1 MGTMIYVA
9 VGLPVPQRQAFTY
22 SFPFDLEPR
31 PGQRVWAPWRGH
43 YKTGIVLQ
51 VLAQAPADIEAEKV
65 RPLACV
71 LDVEPVL
78 SQELLDMAVWAARY
92 YRAPIGELLA
102 TALPPGAETAPRLR
116 LTPEGA
122 RVEPAIM
129 PEPDSPGLFGTATTR
144 LRTRAQHQGLSLE
157 EALATWPAVS
167 IQAWVQKGWLEWM
180 MAPSHPQGRQPPA
193 YQAVNISPE
202 ATKHKIHPRRQQVL
216 QALKGEPKTPAQ
228 LRGLAT
234 PSLLRA
240 MARDGQIEETT
251 IETDPEPRTAAA
263 HMNWPAR
270 PRVTQLNPAQ
280 LAACQAITT
289 AAAGETFLLHGV
301 TGSGKTAVYLE
312 CMQHYLA
319 RGRTVLLL
327 VPEIGLTPAAAADFE
342 QAFPGQIAILHSGM
356 SAGERARNWHRIR
369 KGEIR
374 LVIGTR
380 SAVWAPLHEPG
391 LVIIDEEHDA
401 AFKQQESP
409 RYSGRDLAIWRA
421 NRAGAVTV
429 LGSATPALE
438 TWEHARSGRY
448 RKLELPERAQ
458 QRPLPHIDVVDMRE
472 EFRRRASA
480 AAQPRQRLPELILAE
495 PMLAA
500 IRARLERREQA
511 LVLINRRGFAPVAL
525 CRQCGRAVECRDCSS
540 ALTWHRQAHCLL
552 CHLCGYSVA
561 PQRQCAQCGSEHLY
575 YLGIGSEKVEAELRL
590 QFPAARI
597 LRLDRDSAHSRRQFA
612 QVLRA
617 FHAGDLDV
625 LVGTQMIAK
634 GHDLPGVTLVGVVQ
648 ADQALHFPDFR
659 AAERTFQLLTQ
670 VAGRAGR
677 GEIAGQVILQAQ
689 SPGHYAVQAA
699 AAHQSQYFYERE
711 AHFRR
716 QLHYPPFAALAVL
729 QLRHRRPERAWEMAQ
744 QLAAALRPMLAGHPR
759 RFLGPSPAL
768 VARLKREFR
777 FQLLLQCPRRPALQN
792 WLDEIEALPLIRD
805 LPAQSIVM
813 DVDPVSLNL

>member
-1 MGTMIYVA
+1 MIYVA

-31 PGQRVWAPWRGH
+31 PGQRVWAPWRGQ
-43 YKTGIVLQ
+43 YKTGILLQ
-51 VLAQAPADIEAEKV
+51 VLAQAPAEIEAEKI

-71 LDVEPVL
+71 LDVEPLL

-102 TALPPGAETAPRLR
+102 TALPPGAETAPRMR

-122 RVEPAIM
+122 RIEPPILPA
-129 PEPDSPGLFGTATTR
+129 PDTPGLFAASSSR
-144 LRTRAQHQGLSLE
+144 LRTRAQRQGLSLQ
-157 EALATWPAVS
+157 EALAIWPTENL
-167 IQAWVQKGWLEWM
+167 QAWVQKGWLEWM
-180 MAPSHPQGRQPPA
+180 IAPSLPPGRQRLA
-193 YQAVNISPE
+193 YRAVQTPSE
-202 ATKHKIHPRRQQVL
+202 AESHKLHPRRQQVL
-216 QALKGEPKTPAQ
+216 QALQCEPKTPAQ
-228 LRGLAT
+228 LRALAS

-240 MARDGQIEETT
+240 MARDGQIEEHA
-251 IETDPEPRTAAA
+251 IEAEPEPRTAAA
-263 HMNWPAR
+263 HLNWPAR

-280 LAACQAITT
+280 AAACGTMTA
-289 AAAGETFLLHGV
+289 AAAGEIFLLYGV

-312 CMQHYLA
+312 CIQHYLE

-369 KGEIR
+369 NGEIR

-380 SAVWAPLHEPG
+380 SAVWAPLREPG
-391 LVIIDEEHDA
+391 LVIVDEEHDA

-421 NRAGAVTV
+421 RRAGAVTV
-429 LGSATPALE
+429 LGSATPSLE
-438 TWEHARSGRY
+438 TWEHARLGRY

-458 QRPLPHIDVVDMRE
+458 QRPLPRIEVVDMCE
-472 EFRRRASA
+472 EFRRRAVTG
-480 AAQPRQRLPELILAE
+480 AQPRQRLPELILAE
-495 PMLAA
+495 PLLNA

-540 ALTWHRQAHCLL
+540 AMTWHRQAHCLL
-552 CHLCGYSVA
+552 CHLCGYSAV
-561 PQRQCAQCGSEHLY
+561 PLRQCAHCGSEHLY
-575 YLGIGSEKVEAELRL
+575 YLGVGSEKVEAELQQ

-597 LRLDRDSAHSRRQFA
+597 RRLDRDSARSRRQFA

-617 FHAGDLDV
+617 FHAGDLDL

-648 ADQALHFPDFR
+648 ADQGLHFPDFR

-689 SPGHYAVQAA
+689 SPGHYAMQAA
-699 AAHQSQYFYERE
+699 AAHQTEHFYERE

-729 QLRHRRPERAWEMAQ
+729 QLRHRQQERAWEMAQ
-744 QLAAALRPMLAGHPR
+744 QLASALRPMLTGRPR
-759 RFLGPSPAL
+759 RFLGPAPAL
-768 VARLKREFR
+768 VARLKREYR
-777 FQLLLQCPRRPALQN
+777 FQFLLQCPSRPALQA
-792 WLDEIEALPLIRD
+792 WLDEIEALRPVRE
-805 LPAQSIVM
+805 LPAQSLVM